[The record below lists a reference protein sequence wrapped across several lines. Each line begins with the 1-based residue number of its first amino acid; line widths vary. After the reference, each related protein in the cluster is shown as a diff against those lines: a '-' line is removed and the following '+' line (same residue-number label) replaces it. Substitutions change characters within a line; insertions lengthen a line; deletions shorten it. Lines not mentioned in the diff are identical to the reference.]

1 MEIIW
6 RRSALNDLEALRE
19 FITQDNPRAAAR
31 VCAAIQA
38 AVERLAAY
46 PNLGRAGRV
55 EGTRELII
63 AEAPYIIA
71 YRVVEDQIRI
81 LSVLHAS
88 RQWPRRFR

>member
-1 MEIIW
+1 MEIVW
-6 RRSALNDLEALRE
+6 RRSVLNGFEALRE
-19 FITQDNPRAAAR
+19 FIAQDNPRAAAC
-31 VCAAIQA
+31 VYAAMQA

-81 LSVLHAS
+81 LPVLHAS

>member
-1 MEIIW
+1 MAIIW
-6 RRSALNDLEALRE
+6 RRSALADLEALRE
-19 FITQDNPRAAAR
+19 FIAHDNPRAAAR
-31 VCAAIQA
+31 ISATIQT

-55 EGTRELII
+55 EGARELII
-63 AEAPYIIA
+63 TEAPCIVA